1 MDLKTILGD
10 SYTDD
15 IAKKLTGFDVFE
27 KGKAM
32 PMEKYNSKLEEV
44 NMQKKEL
51 KDQVDNLN
59 TTLTNSA
66 KDFEKFKKTAEGNA
80 DLQRQLQ
87 ESQDKLIKDQNEHSN
102 TLKTKESEWSQREA
116 NNRKAYT
123 LREKMLIE
131 HADPKYIDM
140 LMKQVDL
147 SKITE
152 ADGKFIGVD
161 DVVKGVK
168 TDYEKLFG
176 QSKIVGTG
184 INTGINQT
192 IPESVKAAQEK
203 AKSGLPED
211 RLAYMKAKQ
220 DMDTQNKE

>member
-1 MDLKTILGD
+1 MDLKTILGE

-15 IAKKLTGFDVFE
+15 IAKKLTGYDVFE

-32 PMEKYNSKLEEV
+32 PMEKYNSKLEEA
-44 NMQKKEL
+44 NAQKKEL

-59 TTLTNSA
+59 STLTSST
-66 KDFEKFKKTAEGNA
+66 KDFEKFKKAAEGNA
-80 DLQRQLQ
+80 DLQKQLQ
-87 ESQDKLIKDQNEHSN
+87 DYQDKFNTTQNEFN
-102 TLKTKESEWSQREA
+102 TTLKTKESEWSQREA

-123 LREKMLIE
+123 LREKMLVE

-147 SKITE
+147 NKITE

-176 QSKIVGTG
+176 QSKIVGGG
-184 INTGINQT
+184 INAGIQTT
-192 IPESVKAAQEK
+192 IPENVKAAQEK